1 MTVYT
6 STTSATTGPV
16 TTNSASSGPV
26 TMSSSAPANKPAAP
40 PGSTGENQQPTQT
53 RLLFPETWLWT
64 DLEITGYSNISE

>member
-1 MTVYT
+1 
-6 STTSATTGPV
+6 
-16 TTNSASSGPV
+16 
-26 TMSSSAPANKPAAP
+26 MSSSAPANKPAAP